1 MIFPGRA
8 AESIAQAALV
18 LRSGEL
24 IGLPTE
30 TVYGLAADAGNEAAV
45 AKIFAAKGRPSN
57 HPLIVHVHDASG
69 VAHFADNVPAFANL
83 LIKAFWPGP
92 LTLILPRRTGVAAAA
107 AGGQNSIGLRCPS
120 HPVAQ
125 ALLATL
131 ASDPHPVYGLAAPSA
146 NQFGRVSPTT
156 AAHVQSEMGA
166 DLLILDGGACDVGI
180 ESTIVDCTRGVP
192 VLLRPGHIT
201 PAQMKA
207 ACGQQVLSEDE
218 LIDQTEVAPRA
229 SGTLESHYAP
239 NAKVRLMDDKALQH
253 ALDMLGADMD
263 AKPGAAPVIAVYSR
277 AILKSRSSKVL
288 RRRMPDD
295 AAATAQQ
302 LFSVLREFDAQGVKL
317 IWVETPPAT
326 PDWDGVRDRLTR
338 ASAG

>member
-57 HPLIVHVHDASG
+57 HPLIVHVCDASG